1 MLRMNADTRVDDCA
15 TPSNFRR
22 APVCVMPVRYTPS
35 GSCLRDLVEDVHDL
49 GTRALQLLDDFHAR
63 DEARLV
69 GLEAVDLLDLLVEL
83 GDLVLELAA
92 LRASCALTIE
102 SIIR

>member
-1 MLRMNADTRVDDCA
+1 
-15 TPSNFRR
+15 
-22 APVCVMPVRYTPS
+22 
-35 GSCLRDLVEDVHDL
+35 VHDL
-49 GTRALQLLDDFHAR
+49 GTRTLQLLDDFHAR

-83 GDLVLELAA
+83 RDLVLESW

>member
-1 MLRMNADTRVDDCA
+1 MLRMNADTRVEDCA
-15 TPSNFRR
+15 TAFELEAAAGLRD
-22 APVCVMPVRYTPS
+22 AGQVHAI
-35 GSCLRDLVEDVHDL
+35 GQLLRDLVEDVHDL

-83 GDLVLELAA
+83 GDLVLETAG
-92 LRASCALTIE
+92 CAPPA
-102 SIIR
+102 R